1 MANNPPGPHELK
13 GRIRKGQAPASP
25 AGPQGTGFA
34 QTSLKTFGP
43 APATG
48 FVSARVG
55 DSTVKTPVEVLGV
68 GPGLP
73 AGLPPETPGCRE
85 DAPPLAWDWVR
96 SLPEAEERLQRRAYD
111 VVLVDWANGMPAEAD
126 GLRQL
131 QARTADGAVVALVD
145 SSHAERAPLA
155 RACGVRTWWLPDS
168 SDPPVRALA
177 LHLAAVWHHA
187 QESTRKLRAGFQAVL
202 DRFPDG
208 LVVSDGAGRLLYA
221 NAAAR
226 ALWQATGH
234 ELRVESLPAD
244 LRPGQTREFPLSHGT
259 GQTLTVE
266 CRMVVGQWEEQPA
279 RLVFL
284 RDITHRKRNEEQLR
298 LANDKYKQTIRQLA
312 DRNAEIEL
320 FYHTLSHELKTP
332 LAAAREFICL
342 VLDGLAGPL
351 TPAQRDYLEIARDSC
366 DQLRL
371 HVNDLLDVTRLETGK
386 MTIVRQPVALAELL
400 EKVAELMRPEATRRQ
415 IQLSWSCEP
424 DLPPALVD
432 GQRIVQVLTN
442 LVGNALKFTPVGGQ
456 VRLHAGRHPDQPRE
470 LRVSVS
476 DTGPG
481 IPPEHRERIFE
492 RLHQLDPPGTS
503 GAARTGLGLGLYICR
518 ELVKLHGGRI
528 WVESEPGGGSNF
540 VFTLPLEPSPAVREI
555 MVVDDDPAIRG
566 FLCDFLVQEGFRV
579 KSADSGTRAL
589 ELLHLQRPNLVILDL
604 VMPGLDGEQTLR
616 EIRRH
621 CSDLPVIISSGYA
634 REELLARLASLAPFA
649 VVEKPY
655 RPQIL
660 LNTIRTLLQ

>member
-1 MANNPPGPHELK
+1 MPATDVAL
-13 GRIRKGQAPASP
+13 GRPVALDS
-25 AGPQGTGFA
+25 T
-34 QTSLKTFGP
+34 LKTP
-43 APATG
+43 I
-48 FVSARVG
+48 
-55 DSTVKTPVEVLGV
+55 EVLGV
-68 GPGLP
+68 GPVLP
-73 AGLPPETPGCRE
+73 VELPPPTPGNRE
-85 DAPPLAWDWVR
+85 PAPPLAWDWVR
-96 SLPEAEERLQRRAYD
+96 SLPEAHERLQSRTYD
-111 VVLVDWANGMPAEAD
+111 VVLVDWANGTPADPE

-131 QARTADGAVVALVD
+131 QARATGGAVVALVD
-145 SSHAERAPLA
+145 GKHAERAPLA
-155 RACGVRTWWLPDS
+155 RACGVRTWWLPES
-168 SDPPVRALA
+168 ADPEARTLA
-177 LHLAAVWHHA
+177 MHLAAVWHYA
-187 QESTRKLRAGFQAVL
+187 AECWGKQWAGFQAVL

-208 LVVSDGAGRLLYA
+208 LVVSDRAGRLLFA

-226 ALWQATGH
+226 ALWRAAGR
-234 ELRVESLPAD
+234 ELSAESLPMD
-244 LRPGQTREFPLSHGT
+244 LRPGQTKELTLGDAPGP
-259 GQTLTVE
+259 TLTVE
-266 CRMVVGQWEEQPA
+266 CRLAAGSWEEQPA

-312 DRNAEIEL
+312 DRNTEIQL

-351 TPAQRDYLEIARDSC
+351 TETQREYLEIARDSC

-371 HVNDLLDVTRLETGK
+371 YVNDLLDVTRLETGK
-386 MTIVRQPVALAELL
+386 LRLRRQPVALAALL
-400 EKVAELMRPEATRRQ
+400 EKVAELMRPEAARRQ

-424 DLPPALVD
+424 DLPPARVD
-432 GQRIVQVLTN
+432 DQRIVQVLTN
-442 LVGNALKFTPVGGQ
+442 LVGNALKFTPLGGQ

-492 RLHQLDPPGTS
+492 RLHQLDPPGAD
-503 GAARTGLGLGLYICR
+503 GAARAGLGLGLYICR

-528 WVESEPGGGSNF
+528 WVESEPGRGSNF
-540 VFTLPLEPSPAVREI
+540 LFTLPLEASPAVREI

-566 FLCDFLVQEGFRV
+566 FLCDFLVQEGFR
-579 KSADSGTRAL
+579 AQPAESGTRAL
-589 ELLHLQRPNLVILDL
+589 ELLHLQRPDLVILDL
-604 VMPGLDGEQTLR
+604 VMPGLNGEQTLR

-621 CSDLPVIISSGYA
+621 WSDLPVIISSGYA

>member
-1 MANNPPGPHELK
+1 MPGN
-13 GRIRKGQAPASP
+13 
-25 AGPQGTGFA
+25 
-34 QTSLKTFGP
+34 
-43 APATG
+43 
-48 FVSARVG
+48 
-55 DSTVKTPVEVLGV
+55 
-68 GPGLP
+68 
-73 AGLPPETPGCRE
+73 RE
-85 DAPPLAWDWVR
+85 PAPPLAWDWVR
-96 SLPEAEERLQRRAYD
+96 SLPEAHERLQNRTYD
-111 VVLVDWANGMPAEAD
+111 VVLVDWANGTPADPD

-131 QARTADGAVVALVD
+131 QARAAGGPVIALVD
-145 SSHAERAPLA
+145 TKHAERASVA
-155 RACGVRTWWLPDS
+155 RACGARTWWLPES
-168 SDPPVRALA
+168 AEPEVRTLA
-177 LHLAAVWHHA
+177 MQLAAVWHHA
-187 QESTRKLRAGFQAVL
+187 EECARKHSVGFQAVL

-208 LVVSDGAGRLLYA
+208 LVVSDSAGRLLFA

-226 ALWQATGH
+226 ALWRAAGR
-234 ELRVESLPAD
+234 ELSAESLPAD
-244 LRPGQTREFPLSHGT
+244 LRPGQTREVTLGDAS

-266 CRMVVGQWEEQPA
+266 CRMAVGQWEEQPA

-312 DRNAEIEL
+312 DRNAEIQL

-351 TPAQRDYLEIARDSC
+351 TETQREYLEIARDSC

-386 MTIVRQPVALAELL
+386 MHIQRQPVALAELL
-400 EKVAELMRPEATRRQ
+400 EKVADLMRPEAARRH

-432 GQRIVQVLTN
+432 GQRILQVLTN

-492 RLHQLDPPGTS
+492 RLHQLDPPGAD
-503 GAARTGLGLGLYICR
+503 GASRAGLGLGLYICR

-528 WVESEPGGGSNF
+528 WVESEPGRGSNF
-540 VFTLPLEPSPAVREI
+540 QFTLPLEPPPAIRQI
-555 MVVDDDPAIRG
+555 LVVDDDPAIRG
-566 FLCDFLVQEGFRV
+566 FLCDFLQQEGFRV
-579 KSADSGTRAL
+579 KPADSGTRAL
-589 ELLHLQRPNLVILDL
+589 ELLHLQCPDLVILDL

-621 CSDLPVIISSGYA
+621 WSDLPVIISSGYA
-634 REELLARLASLAPFA
+634 REELLVRLASLAPFA

>member
-1 MANNPPGPHELK
+1 L
-13 GRIRKGQAPASP
+13 
-25 AGPQGTGFA
+25 
-34 QTSLKTFGP
+34 
-43 APATG
+43 
-48 FVSARVG
+48 
-55 DSTVKTPVEVLGV
+55 
-68 GPGLP
+68 
-73 AGLPPETPGCRE
+73 
-85 DAPPLAWDWVR
+85 PPLAWDWVR
-96 SLPEAEERLQRRAYD
+96 SLPEAHERLQSRTYD
-111 VVLVDWANGMPAEAD
+111 VVLVDWANGTPADPD

-131 QARTADGAVVALVD
+131 QARASGAVVALVD
-145 SSHAERAPLA
+145 SRHAERASLA
-155 RACGVRTWWLPDS
+155 RACGVRTWWLPES
-168 SDPPVRALA
+168 ADPEVRALA
-177 LHLAAVWHHA
+177 MHLAAVWHFA
-187 QESTRKLRAGFQAVL
+187 EACWRKHCACVQALL

-208 LVVSDGAGRLLYA
+208 LVVSDGGGRLLFV

-226 ALWQATGH
+226 ALWRAAGR
-234 ELRVESLPAD
+234 ELSAESLPAD
-244 LRPGQTREFPLSHGT
+244 LRPGQTRELTLGDGA

-266 CRMVVGQWEEQPA
+266 CRMAVGQWEEQPA
-279 RLVFL
+279 RLIFL

-312 DRNAEIEL
+312 DRNTEIQL

-351 TPAQRDYLEIARDSC
+351 TETQREYLEIARDSC

-386 MTIVRQPVALAELL
+386 MSIQRRPVALAELL
-400 EKVAELMRPEATRRQ
+400 EKVTELMRPEATRRQ

-432 GQRIVQVLTN
+432 AQRIVQVLTN

-492 RLHQLDPPGTS
+492 RLHQLDPPGAT
-503 GAARTGLGLGLYICR
+503 GASRAGLGLGLYICR

-528 WVESEPGGGSNF
+528 WVESEPGHGSNF
-540 VFTLPLEPSPAVREI
+540 LFTLPLEPAPAVREI
-555 MVVDDDPAIRG
+555 LVADDEAAIRG
-566 FLCDFLVQEGFRV
+566 FLGDFLAQEGFRV
-579 KSADSGTRAL
+579 QSADSGTRAL
-589 ELLHLQRPNLVILDL
+589 ELLHLRRPDLVILDM

-621 CSDLPVIISSGYA
+621 WPDLPVIISSGYA
-634 REELLARLASLAPFA
+634 GEELLARLSSLAPFA